1 MPSRHSSRR
10 GSPSD
15 RLQMTLTS
23 ANRGAQRRQ
32 VMRRP
37 DFILNS
43 GYRNQ
48 TTQNAAQPTQ
58 LTQTTQ
64 PTHPTSI
71 HLNYSNTFIDVS
83 ANNISNNHGSDN
95 DNDNDNL
102 NDYYSNF
109 LLDDLN
115 IRFFHNTPI
124 TNDNAQDI
132 IDGVMRN
139 INSQEINLLLENI
152 TQDNFDNELINNT
165 LYEENDYKNEPSVIL
180 EIKANMSTHSFEDC
194 ENNIKNDT
202 CPISLCE
209 FERQDKVSIFN
220 LCKHAILKSH
230 EEKYIE
236 TFKKCPLC
244 NHPLF

>member
-10 GSPSD
+10 GAPSD
-15 RLQMTLTS
+15 RLRMTLTS

-32 VMRRP
+32 VVRRAG
-37 DFILNS
+37 FMLNS
-43 GYRNQ
+43 GYR
-48 TTQNAAQPTQ
+48 
-58 LTQTTQ
+58 TQTTQ
-64 PTHPTSI
+64 PRQTTQNPIHPSSI

-83 ANNISNNHGSDN
+83 ANNISNNHDN
-95 DNDNDNL
+95 NNNTDNL
-102 NDYYSNF
+102 TDYHSNF

-132 IDGVMRN
+132 IDGVIRN
-139 INSQEINLLLENI
+139 INRQEINLLLENI
-152 TQDNFDNELINNT
+152 TQDNLDNELINNT
-165 LYEENDYKNEPSVIL
+165 LYEENDFKNELSVIL
-180 EIKANMSTHSFEDC
+180 EIKANMSTHSFEEC
-194 ENNIKNDT
+194 ENTIKNDT

-236 TFKKCPLC
+236 IFKKCPLC